1 MRKIFCFTAALL
13 IAGSALAAGEV
24 WRWKDSNG
32 TWHYS
37 DQPQPGAEL
46 VRRSGRVESAPAAPN
61 AQPAPPPSNTTN
73 ITLPVSD
80 EVAAEVRKEAATAK
94 AEQCKKAEE
103 NYQKAVQAR
112 VFPRTGADGKQT
124 FLSAAEIDAF
134 RLQARSIRDTACGP
148 GA

>member
-1 MRKIFCFTAALL
+1 MPKILCFTAALL
-13 IAGSALAAGEV
+13 IASSAIAAGEV

-37 DQPQPGAEL
+37 DQRQPGAEL
-46 VRRSGRVESAPAAPN
+46 VRRSGRVDSPPAPANAPTI
-61 AQPAPPPSNTTN
+61 QLPAITNPP
-73 ITLPVSD
+73 LPVSN

-103 NYQKAVQAR
+103 NYQKAVTAR
-112 VFPRTGADGKQT
+112 VFPRTDAAGKQT
-124 FLSAAEIDAF
+124 FLSAPEIDAF
-134 RLQARSIRDTACGP
+134 RLQARSIRDVACGP